1 MTATT
6 AIATSVPSAR
16 LTFAGILRSEWIK
29 LTSLRST
36 VWSYALIVLL
46 SIGFGLL
53 MASTFNA
60 GIDESGQPA
69 ELNATGARTITLMI
83 CTAGLMVGQLIAAVL
98 GVLVMSGE
106 YSTGMI
112 KSTLAAVPKRLPV
125 LCAKAIVL
133 FVSTTLVGLVT
144 VFLVF
149 AVTAPVRIERGIDA
163 DLGDPA
169 LLLALIG
176 GAVYLGLVAVF
187 ALGVGT
193 VVRSSAGG
201 IAVALGVM
209 LVLPVLVQMLASV
222 ADWARAIMPALLSN
236 AGQAMFAIPQPLPAG
251 VDAGP
256 GSPLPPVAATLVVLA
271 WAVVALVLG
280 AITLRR
286 RDA

>member
-6 AIATSVPSAR
+6 LAPAVPSAAR
-16 LTFAGILRSEWIK
+16 LTFGGILRSEWIK

-36 VWSYALIVLL
+36 VWSYVLIVLL
-46 SIGFGLL
+46 SVGFGLL
-53 MASTFNA
+53 MASTFNP
-60 GIDESGQPA
+60 GVDE
-69 ELNATGARTITLMI
+69 TGAAVELDAASARSITLMI

-98 GVLVMSGE
+98 GVLVISGE

-112 KSTLAAVPKRLPV
+112 KSTLAAVPARLPV
-125 LCAKAIVL
+125 LWAKAIVL
-133 FVSTTLVGLVT
+133 FVSTTVVGLVT

-149 AVTAPVRIERGIDA
+149 AVTAPVRLERGIDA
-163 DLGDPA
+163 SLGDPA
-169 LLLALIG
+169 LLLALVG

-187 ALGVGT
+187 ALGVGA

-209 LVLPVLVQMLASV
+209 LVLPVLVQMLGNIAE
-222 ADWARAIMPALLSN
+222 WARDIMPNLLSS
-236 AGQAMFAIPQPLPAG
+236 AGQAMFSIPQELPPG
-251 VDAGP
+251 VEVGP
-256 GSPLPPVAATLVVLA
+256 GSPLSPGIATLVVLA

-280 AITLRR
+280 AVALRR